1 MYNVA
6 KAGVIAL
13 AGSIAEEVSD
23 DAVTSNV
30 VLPALIDTPA
40 FRQAV
45 PFANYVD
52 WPTPGEIAAVIDFLA
67 SEESAVING
76 AMIPV
81 YGGS

>member
-1 MYNVA
+1 
-6 KAGVIAL
+6 
-13 AGSIAEEVSD
+13 
-23 DAVTSNV
+23 V

-40 FRQAV
+40 FREVV

-67 SEESAVING
+67 SEESSVING

-81 YGGS
+81 YGGT